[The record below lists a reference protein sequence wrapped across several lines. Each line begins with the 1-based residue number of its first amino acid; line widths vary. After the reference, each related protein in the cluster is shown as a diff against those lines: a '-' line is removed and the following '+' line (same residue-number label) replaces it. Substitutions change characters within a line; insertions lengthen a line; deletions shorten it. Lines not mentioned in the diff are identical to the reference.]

1 MCSIMSFPYTLTVR
15 DRDYSAWELS
25 EFESGAP
32 VEPSP
37 KLNPRQQKLFSQ
49 DVVARDGD
57 LIHSY
62 AREETHAGILIL
74 STNMTYG
81 RTENKKRLL
90 YKCIPNNR
98 ELPEFLVAYDLKL
111 GFSKDVKNKYV
122 LFKFEHWN
130 DEMYPRGILTETLG
144 DVDDLAAFYEYQ
156 LHIRDIHGSISQM
169 SKRTNQI
176 FSKISETEI
185 IEQIMSNPTYHIEKR
200 LDALIYTI
208 DPAGSM
214 DLDDAWGIRENG
226 DDWIVSIYIANVFV
240 WMDTFGL
247 WDCFGDRISTI
258 YLPDKRRSMLPTILS
273 EQLCS
278 LLASSPHFAFCMDT
292 VIDRNTGNIRSVSF
306 ANVLINVR
314 RNYVYEEPRLLA
326 NRDYQQMMEVS
337 RRLSPNIS
345 DSHDLV
351 EFWMIRM
358 NAAAGDFLRG
368 RETGIFRVC
377 DGISNPKLPKQIG
390 FAAGQYVAYGGD
402 TDLRHNLLDVD
413 AYAQI
418 SSPIRRLVDIVNMTL
433 FFNEMWSVSREAMDF
448 ANAWVGK
455 MRKINQMTKS
465 IRRAQTDC
473 HLMFQLTTTNIGHR
487 IMDGILFS
495 PCDQEDGTTKYSVY
509 LEELRLVS
517 YVRTREEFEE
527 GQQVKCQVF
536 LFNDEATLGRKVRIQ
551 LV

>member
-1 MCSIMSFPYTLTVR
+1 MSFPYTITVR

-25 EFESGAP
+25 EIESG
-32 VEPSP
+32 VSVDPSP

-57 LIHSY
+57 LIYSFV
-62 AREETHAGILIL
+62 RKETHAGILIL

-98 ELPEFLVAYDLKL
+98 ELPEFLVAYDLKM
-111 GFSKDVKNKYV
+111 GFSKDIKNKYV
-122 LFKFEHWN
+122 LFQFEHWN
-130 DEMYPRGILTETLG
+130 DEMYPRGTLTETLG

-156 LHIRDIHGSISQM
+156 LYIRDIHSSISQI
-169 SKRTNQI
+169 SKRAHQI
-176 FSKISETEI
+176 FSKISEPEM

-200 LDALIYTI
+200 LDAPIYTI

-226 DDWIVSIYIANVFV
+226 DDFIVSIYIANVFV
-240 WMDTFGL
+240 WLDTFGL
-247 WDCFGDRISTI
+247 WGCFGDRISTI

-273 EQLCS
+273 EQFCS

-292 VIDRNTGNIRSVSF
+292 VIDRNTGTIRSVSF

-326 NRDYQQMMEVS
+326 NRDYQRMMEVS
-337 RRLSPNIS
+337 RRLSPDIS

-377 DGISNPKLPKQIG
+377 DGIPNPKLPKQIG
-390 FAAGQYVAYGGD
+390 FAAGQYVAYGSN
-402 TDLRHNLLDVD
+402 TDLRHNLLDVG

-418 SSPIRRLVDIVNMTL
+418 SSPIRRLVDIVNMIL
-433 FFNEMWSVSREAMDF
+433 FFNELWSVSSEALDF
-448 ANAWVGK
+448 ANMWVGK

-473 HLMFQLTTTNIGHR
+473 HLMFQLSTTDIGSR

-495 PCDQEDGTTKYSVY
+495 PCDQDDGITKYSVY

-517 YVRTREEFEE
+517 SVRTREELEE
-527 GQQVKCQVF
+527 GQQVKCRVF
-536 LFNDEATLGRKVRIQ
+536 VFNDDATLGRKVRIQ

>member
-1 MCSIMSFPYTLTVR
+1 MCSIMSFPYTITMR

-32 VEPSP
+32 AEPSS
-37 KLNPRQQKLFSQ
+37 KLNPKRQKLFSH

-57 LIHSY
+57 LIYSY
-62 AREETHAGILIL
+62 AREDTHAGVLIL
-74 STNMTYG
+74 SANMTYG
-81 RTENKKRLL
+81 RNENKKRLL

-111 GFSKDVKNKYV
+111 GFSKDTKNKYV

-130 DEMYPRGILTETLG
+130 DELYPRGTLTETLG
-144 DVDDLAAFYEYQ
+144 DVDDLPAFYEYQ
-156 LHIRDIHGSISQM
+156 LHIRNIHGSISQIT
-169 SKRTNQI
+169 KRANQI
-176 FSKISETEI
+176 KETDMNG
-185 IEQIMSNPTYHIEKR
+185 IMTNPAYRIEKR
-200 LDALIYTI
+200 LDAPIYTI

-214 DLDDAWGIRENG
+214 DLDDAWGVRENG
-226 DDWIVSIYIANVFV
+226 DDITVSIYIANVFV

-247 WDCFGDRISTI
+247 WDCFGDRISTM

-273 EQLCS
+273 EQFCS
-278 LLASSPHFAFCMDT
+278 LLASSPRFAFCMDT

-326 NRDYQQMMEVS
+326 NHDYQRMMEVS
-337 RRLSPNIS
+337 RRLSPDIS
-345 DSHDLV
+345 DSHELV

-358 NAAAGDFLRG
+358 NAATGDFLRG

-377 DGISNPKLPKQIG
+377 DGIPNPKLPKQIG
-390 FAAGQYVAYGGD
+390 FAAGQYVAFAPD
-402 TDLRHNLLDVD
+402 TDLKHNLLGVD

-418 SSPIRRLVDIVNMTL
+418 SSPIRRLVDIVNMI
-433 FFNEMWSVSREAMDF
+433 FFFKEMWSVSRAASDF
-448 ANAWVGK
+448 ADMWVGK
-455 MRKINQMTKS
+455 MGKINRMTKS

-473 HLMFQLTTTNIGHR
+473 QLMFQLSITEGNR
-487 IMDGILFS
+487 ILDGVLFS
-495 PCDQEDGTTKYSVY
+495 PCDQDDGTTKYSVY

-517 YVRTREEFEE
+517 SVRTREEFAE
-527 GQQVKCQVF
+527 GATVRCRVF
-536 LFNDEATLGRKVRIQ
+536 VFNDEATLGRKVRIQ
-551 LV
+551 IKN